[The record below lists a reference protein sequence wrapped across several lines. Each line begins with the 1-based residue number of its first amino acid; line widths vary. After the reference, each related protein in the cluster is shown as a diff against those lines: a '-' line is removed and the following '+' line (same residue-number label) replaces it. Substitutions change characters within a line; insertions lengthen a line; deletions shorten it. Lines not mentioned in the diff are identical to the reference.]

1 MIYYRS
7 KENTKQT
14 IRGAVKMTTTKGY
27 LTNEGTVRAYFD
39 NTYTNGHAQK
49 VGDSNVFFE
58 GNKLF
63 SYGYHFPMVIKHEG
77 FHFVNADSYSSS
89 TGKHQSY
96 VQRMVPKRTKIE
108 IPFSAL
114 ESAGI
119 DIQHIEVIDKED
131 SRYIQV
137 ERKDRETGE
146 MVMGDIH
153 LMGSTL
159 FKHVGVGNVERIF
172 LSGIDETAKD
182 LWNGFFLTQLVGN
195 PTTVAEAYEGMKPDE
210 VKNLELAGYNVR
222 RQGEY
227 FFVECLPALN
237 SILNKETEKLQKKVA
252 LSHKKRDT
260 TLEGQWNFSQSRHVV
275 TNCIDLD
282 GQVFAKGTCRH
293 VGGEHKMLKLDKW
306 HLVFENVQEK
316 SWTSKG
322 RVD

>member
-1 MIYYRS
+1 
-7 KENTKQT
+7 
-14 IRGAVKMTTTKGY
+14 MTTTKGY
-27 LTNEGTVRAYFD
+27 LTNEGTVQAYFS
-39 NTYTNGHAQK
+39 NTYDNGHAQK

-58 GNKLF
+58 GDSLY

-77 FHFVNADSYSSS
+77 LYFVNADSYSPS

-96 VQRMVPKRTKIE
+96 VQRMVPKRSKVE

-114 ESAGI
+114 KEAVI
-119 DIQHIEVIDKED
+119 DVKSIEVIDREESK
-131 SRYIQV
+131 YV
-137 ERKDRETGE
+137 EIEKKDKETGE
-146 MVMGDIH
+146 LKMVPMH

-159 FKHVGVGNVERIF
+159 FKVGKRIF

-182 LWNGFFLTQLVGN
+182 LWNGFFLTQVVGN
-195 PTTVAEAYEGMKPDE
+195 PTTVEEAYEGMKPEE
-210 VKNLELAGYNVR
+210 VKNLEVAGYNVR

-237 SILNKETEKLQKKVA
+237 SVLNKEKDKLQKKVA

-260 TLEGQWNFSQSRHVV
+260 TLEGAWNFSQSRHVV
-275 TNCIDLD
+275 TNYIELD
-282 GQVFAKGTCRH
+282 GQAFAKGTCRH
-293 VGGEHKMLKLDKW
+293 VGGEHKMLKLDSW

-316 SWTSKG
+316 SWTAEG